1 MFKPRPAPVILLV
14 EDVDSDAH
22 LVEAA
27 FAELDD
33 QITVFRVGNVDLALK
48 FFLKSAE
55 FSATPR
61 ADLVLLDINLP
72 GKNGYDL
79 LETMQSDAGLRGIRV
94 VVLSTAGNPADKPK
108 SLSLGAV
115 GHIGKPWTYTGYEA
129 AAREILQMIRKDSTG
144 PEGKHGT
151 V

>member
-1 MFKPRPAPVILLV
+1 VLAPRASPVILLV

-27 FAELDD
+27 LAELDD
-33 QITVFRVGNVDLALK
+33 QITVFRVENVELALK

-55 FSATPR
+55 FSETPR

-79 LETMQSDAGLRGIRV
+79 LETMQSDAGLKGIRV
-94 VVLSTAGNPADKPK
+94 VILSTAGNPTDRAK

-115 GHIGKPWTYTGYEA
+115 GHIGKPWTYTGYEE
-129 AAREILQMIRKDSTG
+129 AAREILQMIQKDGTG
-144 PEGKHGT
+144 PEGSHGT